1 MKKLFLL
8 IAVLTLTLT
17 LTGCGEKEVELPD
30 EMTMA
35 ELDEYLGR
43 EDVQYVDLRNFD
55 EKLISGYIQGF
66 ESIPYFDYLKYQGIL
81 VDDGGWVYDAGEIK
95 SSATM
100 KAIFNEDK
108 TILLMCGSGTRA
120 QYVMDA
126 LLSLGYENVINIGG
140 YAEYVTADGE
150 NVVLGGSPFIIDL
163 YTKGDYTPGTY
174 FGASDDL
181 YTATVVINPEGGIQ
195 SVFFDAVTC
204 TIDADEDGTK
214 ESGCTTKQTQGDA
227 YNMVTYGGAG
237 QEWYMQ
243 ANELAGAIVAAQGFD
258 ASWTIVEDHFD
269 GVDAVSG
276 VTISVGGFEA
286 ALEAALLQAE

>member
-1 MKKLFLL
+1 MKKLFIL

-17 LTGCGEKEVELPD
+17 LTGCGEDVKDLPE

-35 ELDEYLGR
+35 ELDEFMGR
-43 EDVQYVDLRNFD
+43 DDVQYIDLRNFD

-81 VDDGGWVYDAGEIK
+81 VDNGGWVYDAGEIK
-95 SSATM
+95 SSASM

-126 LLSLGYENVINIGG
+126 LLSLGYTDVINIGG
-140 YAEYVTADGE
+140 YAAYVEADGE
-150 NVVLGGSPFIIDL
+150 QVVLGGSPWVLDVHV
-163 YTKGDYTPGTY
+163 KGDYTPGTY
-174 FGASDDL
+174 FGASEDL
-181 YTATVVINPEGGIQ
+181 YTAVVVINPEGGIQ
-195 SVFFDAVTC
+195 SVFFDAINCST
-204 TIDADEDGTK
+204 DSNEDGTK
-214 ESGCTTKQTQGDA
+214 DSDCTTKQTLGDA
-227 YNMVTYGGAG
+227 YNMVTYGGAN

-243 ANELAGAIVAAQGFD
+243 ANELAAAIVAAQGFD
-258 ASWTIVEDHFD
+258 AAWTITDGHFD

-276 VTISVGGFEA
+276 VTISVGGFEE